1 MQGLLIFLT
10 LVVKKSALKD
20 MWRQSKSSM
29 ARLRLLKTTED
40 SEMTQVVKFGVCGL
54 NTDVSS
60 RPPTCLV
67 PQLQALKQGVY
78 GSD

>member
-29 ARLRLLKTTED
+29 ARLRLVKTSED
-40 SEMTQVVKFGVCGL
+40 SEMTQVFRLLFV
-54 NTDVSS
+54 D
-60 RPPTCLV
+60 
-67 PQLQALKQGVY
+67 
-78 GSD
+78 

>member
-29 ARLRLLKTTED
+29 ARLRLVKTLED
-40 SEMTQVVKFGVCGL
+40 SEMTQVFRLLFV
-54 NTDVSS
+54 D
-60 RPPTCLV
+60 
-67 PQLQALKQGVY
+67 
-78 GSD
+78 